1 MGQQENEMLL
11 NMYGAIF
18 IPRDYFGT
26 EARYEMY
33 LPVRYK
39 AVSDVL
45 EMKSILIWHKF
56 GLGNNNIRT
65 RGGADLLCLKIQLSW
80 VK

>member
-1 MGQQENEMLL
+1 MLL
-11 NMYGAIF
+11 NMYGAIL

-56 GLGNNNIRT
+56 GLGKNNIRI
-65 RGGADLLCLKIQLSW
+65 RDGADLVSLEIHLIRSVLVLCGD
-80 VK
+80 